1 MILPIDTNVFPWKK
15 GVYLVG
21 GSIRDLLCQRT
32 PIDYDLVVTND
43 PARFARELASSTAG
57 HVVEF
62 GEHGHT
68 VLRTVTAD
76 YYFDI
81 TPLNGAS
88 IEDDLQRRDF
98 TINAL
103 ALEVS
108 TGKLVD
114 PAGGR
119 QDLAAKKIR
128 MVSRDVF
135 RKDPV
140 RLIRAYRMAATF
152 NFIIDKDTEAAIS
165 RDAALINNSA
175 AERIKEELF
184 KILKS
189 TGSHAQLACMAHSGL
204 LFSVFPE
211 LLQLKKY
218 PAGDNQPAN
227 LFEQTLDAYHHL
239 EKLLY
244 SRELTLPAP
253 GDRLLQ
259 DIDSTRAIL
268 LKWAVLLQNI
278 GQSSARQE
286 TAGETLRFEDHAALS
301 ATMAREICR
310 KLKFSRRQSET
321 IEFIIRHHLEPLFVF
336 NARRDKASDD
346 RAFIR
351 FFMRCGDHT
360 PAILLQA
367 MAGFISR
374 RASQDPAIQAF
385 SEFVIESIDNYYS
398 VLRPRALKPPPLT
411 GRDLIKEFGL
421 KPSAAFKQILKA
433 IEEEHLARQNLTRE
447 QALELVEKMLKEGLS

>member
-1 MILPIDTNVFPWKK
+1 
-15 GVYLVG
+15 
-21 GSIRDLLCQRT
+21 
-32 PIDYDLVVTND
+32 
-43 PARFARELASSTAG
+43 
-57 HVVEF
+57 
-62 GEHGHT
+62 
-68 VLRTVTAD
+68 
-76 YYFDI
+76 
-81 TPLNGAS
+81 
-88 IEDDLQRRDF
+88 
-98 TINAL
+98 
-103 ALEVS
+103 
-108 TGKLVD
+108 
-114 PAGGR
+114 
-119 QDLAAKKIR
+119 
-128 MVSRDVF
+128 
-135 RKDPV
+135 
-140 RLIRAYRMAATF
+140 
-152 NFIIDKDTEAAIS
+152 
-165 RDAALINNSA
+165 
-175 AERIKEELF
+175 
-184 KILKS
+184 
-189 TGSHAQLACMAHSGL
+189 
-204 LFSVFPE
+204 
-211 LLQLKKY
+211 
-218 PAGDNQPAN
+218 
-227 LFEQTLDAYHHL
+227 
-239 EKLLY
+239 
-244 SRELTLPAP
+244 
-253 GDRLLQ
+253 
-259 DIDSTRAIL
+259 
-268 LKWAVLLQNI
+268 LLQNI

-398 VLRPRALKPPPLT
+398 VLRPRALRPPPLT

-447 QALELVEKMLKEGLS
+447 QALELVEKMLNEGLS